1 MARMIPDYC
10 KTESPGEEKL
20 FKLLKNSTSTNDW
33 TILHSLHIARHV
45 SKAKGEADFVI
56 LIPRM
61 GVLVL
66 EVKSHLKVSVNGGVW
81 RFGSESVPHESP
93 FVQAERAMF
102 SIRRNLIERLSF
114 AKHTTFLNL
123 CWFTELDFPKTDAF
137 EWRGWQVLN
146 SDDLKDPAS
155 SLMESFESG
164 IEHLQSTISRNVG
177 LNKAF
182 DSLQIA
188 QIVEQLRPN
197 FEFALSE
204 KVIRSERKRQLVNF
218 VEEQFVAL
226 DYFSLVPRVIFK
238 GPAGTGKSLLA
249 IELAKR
255 AVNQGRKVLLVCFNT
270 LLAESLRRQYSHPLL
285 EISTIDSLAFRI
297 ASLDSRNRLPSNP
310 LDALKVID
318 YDAIDVPREY
328 KVDQLIIDEAQ
339 DTLNEKY
346 LGFLDSLVT
355 EGLSKGNWVAF
366 GDFDAQRIY
375 LNADNIDIV
384 RKKFGEIPVAP
395 LSKNC
400 RNVVQIGHFVEGVLP
415 KLPKWSEFMRDGEH
429 PNPTLLVIPPNTDMV
444 PLLDSTISH
453 FRKEHF
459 SFDEIIVL
467 TPMEIPN
474 PSHVFSESEY
484 SEKFVNI
491 ENHKPGRLSFSTISR
506 FKGLDSSCVIALDL
520 EQLKSWDTRN
530 ELLYVLFT
538 RATDRLAIMA
548 NEVARNMLISSLGSI
563 N

>member
-1 MARMIPDYC
+1 MIPDYC
-10 KTESPGEEKL
+10 ITESPGEEKL
-20 FKLLKNSTSTNDW
+20 FQLLRDSSSTKDW

-56 LIPRM
+56 LIPEM

-66 EVKSHLKVSVNGGVW
+66 EVKSHLKISVTDGVW
-81 RFGSESVPHESP
+81 KFGSENTPHESP

-114 AKHTTFLNL
+114 AKHTTFLNV

-137 EWRGWQVLN
+137 EWKGWQVLN
-146 SDDLKDPAS
+146 SDDLKNPAN
-155 SLMESFESG
+155 SLIESFENG
-164 IEHLQSTISRNVG
+164 IKHLQSSISKNIG
-177 LNKAF
+177 LNISF
-182 DSLQIA
+182 NSLQIA
-188 QIVEQLRPN
+188 QIIEQLRPN
-197 FEFALSE
+197 FEFSLSE

-218 VEEQFVAL
+218 VEDQFAAL
-226 DYFSLVPRVIFK
+226 DYFSLIPRVIFK

-255 AVNQGRKVLLVCFNT
+255 AANQGKKVILVCFNT
-270 LLAESLRRQYSHPLL
+270 LLAETLRGQYSHPLL
-285 EISTIDSLAFRI
+285 EISTVDSLGYRI
-297 ASLDSRNRLPSNP
+297 ARLDSKNRLQSNP
-310 LDALKVID
+310 LDALKEID
-318 YDAIDVPREY
+318 FDKIDVPNEY

-355 EGLSKGNWVAF
+355 DGLSKGKWVAF

-375 LNADNIDIV
+375 WDEDNIDLL
-384 RKKFGEIPVAP
+384 RNRHGDIPVAP

-415 KLPKWSEFMRDGEH
+415 KLPKWSEFLRNGEH
-429 PNPTLLVIPPNTDMV
+429 PNPTLIAIPLNTDMV
-444 PLLDSTISH
+444 PLLDATISQ

-459 SFDEIIVL
+459 ALDEIVVL
-467 TPMEIPN
+467 TPLEILN
-474 PSHVFSESEY
+474 PSDVFSASEY

-491 ENHKPGRLSFSTISR
+491 ESRKSGRVSFSTIAK
-506 FKGLDSSCVIALDL
+506 FKGLDSSCVIAMDL
-520 EQLKSWDTRN
+520 EQLKSWNTRN

-548 NEVARNMLISSLGSI
+548 NEEARNMLISSLGNI